1 MMTCIFPFGGFPR
14 CSFEGKIHKS
24 KGIITNDPVF
34 VKQKLGMILIE
45 KSFNL

>member
-1 MMTCIFPFGGFPR
+1 MTCIFPFGGFLR

-24 KGIITNDPVF
+24 QGISTNDPVF
-34 VKQKLGMILIE
+34 VKQKFGMILTE